1 MEKVNSKQSF
11 NFSKDLKEKPQENAS
26 FTVNESKEIN
36 EPNDSKLKQT
46 LQDKQTSKQTELFQ
60 GSASTLLQNTSYPKD
75 HWVVLESILQRNGLA
90 VKPTKF
96 TLEVLGIYSIP
107 EWWQKLEQSGAID
120 NWYYQ
125 VNVGEAKCI
134 NGKMN
139 ARELTE
145 EEKNN
150 LENKKKPPPKIDKK
164 NPEAVKA
171 EEERLKAIQDEKD
184 EGKEIL

>member
-1 MEKVNSKQSF
+1 M
-11 NFSKDLKEKPQENAS
+11 
-26 FTVNESKEIN
+26 
-36 EPNDSKLKQT
+36 
-46 LQDKQTSKQTELFQ
+46 
-60 GSASTLLQNTSYPKD
+60 
-75 HWVVLESILQRNGLA
+75 
-90 VKPTKF
+90 
-96 TLEVLGIYSIP
+96 EVLGIYSIP

-139 ARELTE
+139 QRELTE

-171 EEERLKAIQDEKD
+171 EEDRLKGDYRRARLLSESKNA
-184 EGKEIL
+184 EGFSLSAFFPYPWRQFSIGHNIPSFVTN